1 MLDLLS
7 KAACCASRLPGLVI
21 RLQLTLLCALCSM
34 TGGIRETQEMLDFC
48 GKHNIVCKSEVIDA
62 DYVNTA
68 YERLMKNDVYYRFV
82 IDVLGSLLVN

>member
-1 MLDLLS
+1 M
-7 KAACCASRLPGLVI
+7 VV
-21 RLQLTLLCALCSM
+21 LCSM

-48 GKHNIVCKSEVIDA
+48 GKYNIVCKSEVIGA

-82 IDVLGSLLVN
+82 IDIMGSLLVN

>member
-1 MLDLLS
+1 MVVASSKTMDCLLIPS
-7 KAACCASRLPGLVI
+7 IV
-21 RLQLTLLCALCSM
+21 LCSM

-48 GKHNIVCKSEVIDA
+48 GKHNIVCKSEVIGV

-82 IDVLGSLLVN
+82 IDIMGSLLVN